1 MLQDLAHAL
10 EQFLTDYGYFA
21 VFVLMLVEEAGV
33 PLPLPNEV
41 ALMYVGF
48 LSSQGHLDPNLAGLS
63 ATAGAACGSA
73 ILYTLA
79 LRGGRRLIHRF
90 GRFIHVTDARIDQ
103 AERWVA
109 RYGMISIPVA
119 RLTPG
124 LRIATTI
131 VAGVLRVPYRV
142 VIVSVVGVSL
152 VWSFFWIHLG
162 RALGD
167 RWEEAAQKFEQ
178 AGRIGLV
185 AVVAVVALVLL
196 GRWLWQRR
204 SKARLAALGDDS
216 APAGATEAAQ
226 SAEIEAQARE
236 KVAEEVGGP
245 RAGG

>member
-21 VFVLMLVEEAGV
+21 IFLLMLVEEAGI

-41 ALMYVGF
+41 ALMYVGY
-48 LSSQGHLDPNLAGLS
+48 LSSQGQLDPNLAGLS
-63 ATAGAACGSA
+63 ATAGATCGSA

-90 GRFIHVTDARIDQ
+90 GKFIHVTDARIDQ

-109 RYGMISIPVA
+109 RYGMISIPIA

-142 VIVSVVGVSL
+142 VVVSVVGVSL
-152 VWSFFWIHLG
+152 VWSFFWVHLG

-167 RWEEAAQKFEQ
+167 RWEEAAHQFER
-178 AGRIGLV
+178 AGRIGIV
-185 AVVAVVALVLL
+185 VVVAVVALVLL
-196 GRWLWQRR
+196 GRWLWGRR
-204 SKARLAALGDDS
+204 KARLAATGD
-216 APAGATEAAQ
+216 PQAANGVADEMT
-226 SAEIEAQARE
+226 SAEIEAAAQA
-236 KVAEEVGGP
+236 KVEAEAEELRTG
-245 RAGG
+245 R

>member
-1 MLQDLAHAL
+1 MLQDLAHLL

-21 VFVLMLVEEAGV
+21 IFVLMLVEEAGV

-41 ALMYVGF
+41 ALMYVGY
-48 LSSQGHLDPNLAGLS
+48 LSSQGQLDPNLAGLS

-152 VWSFFWIHLG
+152 VWSFFWVHLG

-167 RWEEAAQKFEQ
+167 RWEEAAQAFER
-178 AGRIGLV
+178 AGRVGIGIAV
-185 AVVAVVALVLL
+185 ALVALVLL
-196 GRWLWQRR
+196 VRWLWQRR
-204 SKARLAALGDDS
+204 RVRLAAES
-216 APAGATEAAQ
+216 APADVAADGAT
-226 SAEIEAQARE
+226 SAEIEAEAKA

-245 RAGG
+245 RTRG

>member
-10 EQFLTDYGYFA
+10 ERFLTDYGYFA
-21 VFVLMLVEEAGV
+21 VFVLMLVEEAGI

-41 ALMYVGF
+41 ALMYVGY
-48 LSSQGHLDPNLAGLS
+48 LSSQGHLDPNLAGLA
-63 ATAGAACGSA
+63 ATAGAAAGSA

-103 AERWVA
+103 AERWVG
-109 RYGMISIPVA
+109 RYGMVSIPVA

-167 RWEEAAQKFEQ
+167 RWEEAAQTFER
-178 AGRIGLV
+178 AGRIGIV

-196 GRWLWQRR
+196 VRWLWQRR
-204 SKARLAALGDDS
+204 KARRAAVSELDADS
-216 APAGATEAAQ
+216 TADPLP
-226 SAEIEAQARE
+226 SAVIEAEAEER
-236 KVAEEVGGP
+236 VAEETEEM
-245 RAGG
+245 RAGR

>member
-1 MLQDLAHAL
+1 MLQELAHAL
-10 EQFLTDYGYFA
+10 ERFLADYGYFA

-41 ALMYVGF
+41 ALMYVGY
-48 LSSQGHLDPNLAGLS
+48 LSSQGQLDPNLAGLA

-73 ILYTLA
+73 ILYTIA

-109 RYGMISIPVA
+109 RYGMISIPIA

-131 VAGVLRVPYRV
+131 VAGILRVPYRV

-152 VWSFFWIHLG
+152 VWSFFWVHLG

-167 RWEEAAQKFEQ
+167 RWEEAAQAFER
-178 AGRIGLV
+178 AGRFGIAALV
-185 AVVAVVALVLL
+185 AIVALVLVA
-196 GRWLWQRR
+196 RWWLQRR
-204 SKARLAALGDDS
+204 KAQREART
-216 APAGATEAAQ
+216 GA
-226 SAEIEAQARE
+226 
-236 KVAEEVGGP
+236 AEEA
-245 RAGG
+245 RAATVAPLEEEAPSLAEADGALERPTGAKR

>member
-1 MLQDLAHAL
+1 MLQNLAHLL

-21 VFVLMLVEEAGV
+21 IFVLMLVEEAGV

-41 ALMYVGF
+41 ALMYVGY
-48 LSSQGHLDPNLAGLS
+48 LSSQGQLDPNLAGLS
-63 ATAGAACGSA
+63 ATAGATCGSA

-109 RYGMISIPVA
+109 RYGMISIPIA

-152 VWSFFWIHLG
+152 VWSFFWVHLG

-167 RWEEAAQKFEQ
+167 RWEEAAQTFER
-178 AGRIGLV
+178 AGRVGIGI
-185 AVVAVVALVLL
+185 VVAVVAIVLL
-196 GRWLWQRR
+196 VRWLWQRR
-204 SKARLAALGDDS
+204 RERLAAER
-216 APAGATEAAQ
+216 APAEVAADGAT
-226 SAEIEAQARE
+226 SAEIEAEAKA

-245 RAGG
+245 TTRG

>member
-1 MLQDLAHAL
+1 MWQDIAHAL
-10 EQFLTDYGYFA
+10 EQFLVDYGYFA
-21 VFVLMLVEEAGV
+21 IFLLMLVEEAGV

-41 ALMYVGF
+41 ALMYVGY
-48 LSSQGHLDPNLAGLS
+48 LSSQGQLDPNLAGLS

-79 LRGGRRLIHRF
+79 LKGGRRLIHRF

-109 RYGMISIPVA
+109 KYGMISIPIA
-119 RLTPG
+119 RFTPG

-152 VWSFFWIHLG
+152 VWSFFWVHLG

-167 RWEEAAQKFEQ
+167 RWEVVAEGFER
-178 AGRIGLV
+178 AGRVGVAIGIV
-185 AVVAVVALVLL
+185 VVALVLL
-196 GRWLWQRR
+196 GRWWWQRR
-204 SKARLAALGDDS
+204 KARLAPPDAVGHAES
-216 APAGATEAAQ
+216 TETIAPLEPQEATVVEVDEVLERPTGAK
-226 SAEIEAQARE
+226 R
-236 KVAEEVGGP
+236 
-245 RAGG
+245 

>member
-10 EQFLTDYGYFA
+10 ERFLTDYGYFA
-21 VFVLMLVEEAGV
+21 VFVLMLVEEAGI

-41 ALMYVGF
+41 ALMYVGY
-48 LSSQGHLDPNLAGLS
+48 LSSQGHLDPNLAGLA
-63 ATAGAACGSA
+63 ATAGAAAGSA

-103 AERWVA
+103 AERWVG
-109 RYGMISIPVA
+109 RYGMVSIPVA

-167 RWEEAAQKFEQ
+167 RWEEAAQTFER
-178 AGRIGLV
+178 AGRIGIV

-196 GRWLWQRR
+196 VRWLWQRR
-204 SKARLAALGDDS
+204 KARLAGGDGI
-216 APAGATEAAQ
+216 ATTTAGDHDANVA
-226 SAEIEAQARE
+226 IEARARE

>member
-10 EQFLTDYGYFA
+10 EQFLADYGYFA
-21 VFVLMLVEEAGV
+21 IFVLMLVEEAGI

-41 ALMYVGF
+41 ALMYVGY
-48 LSSQGHLDPNLAGLS
+48 LAWQGQLNPILAALS

-90 GRFIHVTDARIDQ
+90 GKFIHVTDARIDQ

-109 RYGMISIPVA
+109 RYGMISIPIA

-142 VIVSVVGVSL
+142 VVVSVVGVSL
-152 VWSFFWIHLG
+152 VWSFFWVYLG
-162 RALGD
+162 VAFGE
-167 RWEEAAQKFEQ
+167 RWEEAAQTFER
-178 AGRIGLV
+178 AGRIGIV
-185 AVVAVVALVLL
+185 VVVAVVALVLL
-196 GRWLWQRR
+196 GRWLWNRRKAQR
-204 SKARLAALGDDS
+204 AAASGELGGDGTTDPLTS
-216 APAGATEAAQ
+216 AA
-226 SAEIEAQARE
+226 IEAEAKA
-236 KVAEEVGGP
+236 KVAEETEEM
-245 RAGG
+245 RAGR